1 MGNSRSRTVAALLA
15 VIAALVAGCGGD
27 SDDGSG
33 DSGDG
38 APAPRPADLTF
49 IYVQATHTVLAQ
61 IPPAV
66 AQFFSYDYR
75 HLDQHNR
82 QIRAASTAS
91 FWSQTEPSL
100 KVVNDVA
107 PRKQLVGSAQVVDSS
122 LHLLQPARAELLLFV
137 DLTATQAGGPPRRD
151 GVSVLVTAARIG
163 QVWKI
168 DGMTVS

>member
-1 MGNSRSRTVAALLA
+1 MALGNGRSRTAAALLV
-15 VIAALVAGCGGD
+15 VIAALVTGCAST
-27 SDDGSG
+27 SDDT
-33 DSGDG
+33 GDG

-49 IYVQATHTVLAQ
+49 IYVQATHTVLDQ
-61 IPPAV
+61 ISPAV

-75 HLDQHNR
+75 HLDEHNR

-91 FWSQTEPSL
+91 FWNQTEPSL

-107 PRKQLVGSAQVVDSS
+107 PRKQLVGSAQVVASS